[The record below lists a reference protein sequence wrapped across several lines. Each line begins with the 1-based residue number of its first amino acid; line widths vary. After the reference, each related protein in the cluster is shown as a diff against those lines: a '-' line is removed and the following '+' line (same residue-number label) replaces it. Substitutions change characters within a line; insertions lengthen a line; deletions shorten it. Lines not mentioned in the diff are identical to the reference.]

1 MEILDQIEN
10 KVKSAIATISTLQA
24 KVKELEDE
32 KAQYQSKLAEMLN
45 DLQMVDEEIEEPIS
59 YQTVASTDTEA
70 APEQSPAPTQNN
82 TEATTTTFEPAVSQS
97 ANPIDEIEEVR
108 SQQTVAP
115 NQLGISSGD
124 ENNF

>member
-10 KVKSAIATISTLQA
+10 KVKSAIATISSLQA

-32 KAQYQSKLAEMLN
+32 KAQYQSKLAEMLS

-59 YQTVASTDTEA
+59 YQSVASTDTEA
-70 APEQSPAPTQNN
+70 EAEQAPASTNAD
-82 TEATTTTFEPAVSQS
+82 ATTTTFEPAVSQP

-108 SQQTVAP
+108 SQQAVAP

>member
-70 APEQSPAPTQNN
+70 APEQSPAPVQNN

>member
-10 KVKSAIATISTLQA
+10 TVKSAIATISTLQA